1 MNVWRMVALS
11 AALAVPLTLIPGQA
25 RAENKKGPCRQDA
38 ERLCPDMKPGP
49 GNFNKCL
56 KEHASELS
64 PACKERLSKL
74 KARLVEWQKACGS
87 DVKSYCADVK
97 PGGGKIVRCLQQHEE
112 KLSPACKDEVAK
124 FHSRHGAPAPAA
136 KQ

>member
-1 MNVWRMVALS
+1 MKVWRMVVLS
-11 AALAVPLTLIPGQA
+11 AALVMPLTLMPGQA

-49 GNFNKCL
+49 ESFQECL
-56 KEHASELS
+56 KKHAAELS
-64 PACKERLSKL
+64 PACKEQLSKL
-74 KARLVEWQKACGS
+74 KAGLSQFQKACGS
-87 DVKSYCADVK
+87 DVKSFCADVK

-124 FHSRHGAPAPAA
+124 FRSRGGAPAPAA